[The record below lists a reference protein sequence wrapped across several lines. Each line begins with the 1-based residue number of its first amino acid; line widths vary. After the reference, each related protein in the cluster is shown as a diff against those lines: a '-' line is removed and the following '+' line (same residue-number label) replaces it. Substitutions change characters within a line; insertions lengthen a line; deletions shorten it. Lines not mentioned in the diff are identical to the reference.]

1 MASDL
6 DGGAKLTS
14 LHKKKM
20 LSPKTSGFL
29 PKFWFKP
36 SQWAGRSSLAGC
48 PFDLNPGRQKVR
60 VKAVKATIDVPI
72 QHTGVWCN
80 SLQSITFLNLCRIL
94 SIKCRKTPFRKPFE
108 STQVHTLS
116 KMPPEGS
123 LCFPAC
129 RWKQSREK
137 SDVDGK
143 HSPVFQRTSWP
154 FKHGIKNK
162 LVSVHLLYWLLYPTF
177 PCSSLHTMCLHWK
190 HWRCSNR
197 SQDHSETRQSKLR
210 CQSVA
215 TSNVRSHPM
224 QIGKYLSNRRVVRY
238 FVWYVSHL
246 YIDVAWSLAL
256 NPGSR
261 FGTPPWLKNC
271 AWIYLDLCLP
281 IDADVFP
288 N

>member
-48 PFDLNPGRQKVR
+48 PFDLNPGQKVR
-60 VKAVKATIDVPI
+60 VKAVKATINVPI

-80 SLQSITFLNLCRIL
+80 SLQRITFLNLCRIL

-116 KMPPEGS
+116 KMPPGGS

-143 HSPVFQRTSWP
+143 HSQSFNVPLDRSNMESRTNWC
-154 FKHGIKNK
+154 
-162 LVSVHLLYWLLYPTF
+162 
-177 PCSSLHTMCLHWK
+177 PCICCTDCCIPHFHAV
-190 HWRCSNR
+190 RCTQCAYIEST
-197 SQDHSETRQSKLR
+197 EG
-210 CQSVA
+210 VA
-215 TSNVRSHPM
+215 TGHKTTLRR
-224 QIGKYLSNRRVVRY
+224 GKAN
-238 FVWYVSHL
+238 WDVSQL
-246 YIDVAWSLAL
+246 PLLMSGPIQCKSVNTFRID
-256 NPGSR
+256 G
-261 FGTPPWLKNC
+261 
-271 AWIYLDLCLP
+271 
-281 IDADVFP
+281 
-288 N
+288 